1 MKKKN
6 FIPIAK
12 DVIESEIKSLKKLK
26 LSINQS
32 FNKVVEAIINCK
44 NGKIIISGIG
54 KSGIIGKL
62 EEENQKLLK
71 EKLENLPLQA
81 EKKKSLNLKGN
92 LRKVKDK

>member
-12 DVIESEIKSLKKLK
+12 EVIEAEIKSLKKLK

-44 NGKIIISGIG
+44 NGKVIISGVG
-54 KSGIIGKL
+54 KSGIIAKKISSTLSSVGTPSFFVDASSCSHGDLGKL
-62 EEENQKLLK
+62 VQTTY
-71 EKLENLPLQA
+71 
-81 EKKKSLNLKGN
+81 
-92 LRKVKDK
+92 